1 MNIESNKIL
10 EKWTEYTLSNDHG
23 MSVSVLDF
31 GGIITKIMVPDRNG
45 NIENVV
51 LAIVII
57 KIINRIQIILVPLL
71 AGLPAGFKGL
81 PLN

>member
-45 NIENVV
+45 KIENVV
-51 LAIVII
+51 L
-57 KIINRIQIILVPLL
+57 RL
-71 AGLPAGFKGL
+71 
-81 PLN
+81 